1 MYFFKIHQPQG
12 IFRSKNTSKLVYFS
26 IGEKKQ
32 PWGIFGSFQGY
43 FWRWEMV
50 LIRHCSLFI
59 ACLSLSYPFSEGAT
73 SFLCLIPLLSLSL
86 LLSFCFFDPYHTP
99 YPDIVIATQKN
110 AKKKNRILVRWCLL
124 HNFQVSHLSFGHL
137 PAVHSL
143 YFGRLGIQFILSRA
157 EQHQRLQRTQ
167 QVAWMLKMVGNP
179 WNGRRVSWPK
189 I

>member
-1 MYFFKIHQPQG
+1 MWRDISGNVK
-12 IFRSKNTSKLVYFS
+12 VYFWKFS
-26 IGEKKQ
+26 RV
-32 PWGIFGSFQGY
+32 FL
-43 FWRWEMV
+43 EMRNGPV

-99 YPDIVIATQKN
+99 YPDIVIATQK
-110 AKKKNRILVRWCLL
+110 KSRILVRWCLL

-143 YFGRLGIQFILSRA
+143 YFGRLGIQFILGRA

-167 QVAWMLKMVGNP
+167 QVAWMLKIVGNP